1 VAVQVWRK
9 AMVKSAPMRDHSIV
23 IKPRRRSGAGAV
35 LFLIVLLTASLALLG
50 TGFFA
55 PAKLALVQEHM
66 IGVFHG
72 GVANIAEHTFVDAC
86 VESQDA
92 EGPQAVTRT
101 IRTTMFHDGTS
112 LSVTFSSIPTPT
124 NSQCGR

>member
-1 VAVQVWRK
+1 MMPRTDGLEVCRRACKRTAVV
-9 AMVKSAPMRDHSIV
+9 
-23 IKPRRRSGAGAV
+23 
-35 LFLIVLLTASLALLG
+35 FLIVLLTASLALLG
-50 TGFFA
+50 IGLFA

-66 IGVFHG
+66 LGVFHG

-86 VESQDA
+86 VEPQDA

-101 IRTTMFHDGTS
+101 IRTTVFRDGTS

-124 NSQCGR
+124 NSQCSRSG